1 MLPMQISENEIIKR
15 LIISEASFLTL
26 KEKTLLQK
34 KLDSFNDIALM
45 SNKELSSD
53 IEHLSNKLQEIID
66 FTSFKED
73 DEDSSNTENG
83 EEE

>member
-45 SNKELSSD
+45 SNKELSS
-53 IEHLSNKLQEIID
+53 EHQLVHQYQ
-66 FTSFKED
+66 F
-73 DEDSSNTENG
+73 
-83 EEE
+83 